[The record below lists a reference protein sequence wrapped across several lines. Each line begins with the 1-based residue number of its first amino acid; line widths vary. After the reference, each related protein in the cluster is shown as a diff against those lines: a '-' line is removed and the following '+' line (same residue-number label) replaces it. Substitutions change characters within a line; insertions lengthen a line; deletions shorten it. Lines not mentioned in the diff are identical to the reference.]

1 MELML
6 TPEMERTIQREIE
19 LGDFSSPTEVVATAL
34 IRLREER
41 DFVTMKRAELDAK
54 LEESF
59 AAAARGETISAEEF
73 EAEMDRWRASIQ

>member
-1 MELML
+1 MELTI

-19 LGDFSSPTEVVATAL
+19 LGQFSSPTEVVATAL

-41 DFVTMKRAELDAK
+41 DFVPMQRAELDAK
-54 LEESF
+54 LEASF
-59 AAAARGETISAEEF
+59 AAADRGETISSEEF